1 MSLSETNEY
10 LNVMSTIEKLRV
22 YKQVCLKIRSAL
34 VSGREDLVSPTCITK
49 TFFEEEEEE
58 LNRPL
63 SFTCLE
69 NGISR
74 EEVST
79 EVLREDENGCQPACP
94 FIEEAEGW
102 RVEYC
107 EYKCQVRVLEKE
119 TQL

>member
-1 MSLSETNEY
+1 
-10 LNVMSTIEKLRV
+10 MSTIEKLRV

-49 TFFEEEEEE
+49 TFFEEEQNE

-74 EEVST
+74 EDVLT
-79 EVLREDENGCQPACP
+79 EVLRGEENGYHQPCSQP
-94 FIEEAEGW
+94 CSFVEEAEGW

-107 EYKCQVRVLEKE
+107 EYKCQVRV
-119 TQL
+119 